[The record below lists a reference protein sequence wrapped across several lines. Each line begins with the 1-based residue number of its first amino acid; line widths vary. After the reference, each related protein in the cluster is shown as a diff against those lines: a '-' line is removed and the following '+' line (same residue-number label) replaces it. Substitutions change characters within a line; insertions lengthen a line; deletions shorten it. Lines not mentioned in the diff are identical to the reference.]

1 MTTGWTTPGG
11 PAPDDHDPAVPDHY
25 PAAPDHYPAAPDP
38 TPGWTNAPPR
48 PAWGDFSAPAGP
60 PRPGIVPLRPL
71 TVGELL
77 DGAFTTIRRYPAATL
92 GMAASVMLLVTGVQV
107 VASYLLLNGV
117 TNVSASGTVS
127 GDFFARSSTVD
138 LVVQLVTLLLG
149 TILTG
154 TITAVIGQAVLGRPM
169 GARQAWQAVKP
180 RLLTLLGVALT
191 LFLASLLILVVGVG
205 PGLLIAAAG
214 ADGAGIA
221 VSVIGG
227 LVAIVGLIWV
237 VVTFTLASP
246 AAMLEKQGVRNSF
259 RRSRRLV
266 EGSWWRVFGIILLA
280 GILSAIVDGILVVPF
295 TLLAYGTT
303 GFGGTG
309 YTVHLS
315 SLLLVGIGNFLA
327 GTIVR
332 PFAAGIGALLY
343 IDRRM
348 RSEALDLTLQQAAA
362 NGG

>member
-11 PAPDDHDPAVPDHY
+11 PPPDDHDPAVS
-25 PAAPDHYPAAPDP
+25 DP
-38 TPGWTNAPPR
+38 PPGWSSAPPR
-48 PAWGDFSAPAGP
+48 PAWGDFAAPPGP
-60 PRPGIVPLRPL
+60 PQPGIVPLRPL

-92 GMAASVMLLVTGVQV
+92 GMAASVMLVVTAVQV
-107 VASYLLLNGV
+107 LASYLLLNGV

-138 LVVQLVTLLLG
+138 LVVQIVTLLLG

-154 TITAVIGQAVLGRPM
+154 MITAVIGQAVLGRPM
-169 GARQAWQAVKP
+169 TARKAWQAVRP
-180 RLLTLLGVALT
+180 RLLTLLGVALS
-191 LFLASLLILVVGVG
+191 LFLLTLLILVVGVG
-205 PGLLIAAAG
+205 PGLLVAG
-214 ADGAGIA
+214 LGAVGPGIA
-221 VSVIGG
+221 LAALGG
-227 LVAIVGLIWV
+227 VVAFVALLWAL
-237 VVTFTLASP
+237 VTFTLASP

-259 RRSRRLV
+259 RRSRQLV
-266 EGSWWRVFGIILLA
+266 TGSWWRVFGIILLA
-280 GILSAIVDGILVVPF
+280 GILSSIVDGILVVPF
-295 TLLAYGTT
+295 TVLAYGTT

-309 YTVHLS
+309 YTVHFSGLV
-315 SLLLVGIGNFLA
+315 LVGIGNFLA

-348 RSEALDLTLQQAAA
+348 RAEALDLTLQQAAA
-362 NGG
+362 NGGQ

>member
-1 MTTGWTTPGG
+1 VTTGWTTPGG
-11 PAPDDHDPAVPDHY
+11 PAPDDHEPVA
-25 PAAPDHYPAAPDP
+25 AAPA
-38 TPGWTNAPPR
+38 PGWTSAPPR
-48 PAWGDFSAPAGP
+48 PAGGDFSAPPGP
-60 PRPGIVPLRPL
+60 PQPGIIPLRPL

-92 GMAASVMLLVTGVQV
+92 GMAASVMLVVTGVQV

-127 GDFFARSSTVD
+127 GDFFARSTTAN
-138 LVVQLVTLLLG
+138 LAVQVVTLLLG

-154 TITAVIGQAVLGRPM
+154 MITAVIGQAVLGRPM
-169 GARQAWQAVKP
+169 GARAAWRAVKP

-191 LFLASLLILVVGVG
+191 LFLASLLILAVGVG
-205 PGLLIAAAG
+205 PGLLIVLAG
-214 ADGAGIA
+214 ASGAGIA
-221 VSVIGG
+221 VAALGG
-227 LVAIVGLIWV
+227 LVAFVALTWV

-246 AAMLEKQGVRNSF
+246 AAMLEKQGVREAF

-315 SLLLVGIGNFLA
+315 SLLLVGVGNFLA

-348 RSEALDLTLQQAAA
+348 RAEALDLTLQQAAA
-362 NGG
+362 SGGR